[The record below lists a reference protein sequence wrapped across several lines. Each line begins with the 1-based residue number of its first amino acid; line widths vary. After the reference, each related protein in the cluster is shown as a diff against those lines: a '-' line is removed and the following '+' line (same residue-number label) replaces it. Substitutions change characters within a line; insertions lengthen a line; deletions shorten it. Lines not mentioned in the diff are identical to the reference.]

1 MFRFTSKYYDL
12 ETNELLRHTEQTVE
26 RQHQV
31 VDLIDTAI
39 ETLRHGL
46 IDWTLTD
53 KDGKVLDWGKII
65 GG

>member
-1 MFRFTSKYYDL
+1 MFKLTSKWYDL
-12 ETNELLRHTEQTVE
+12 ETNELVGHTIQTVE
-26 RQHQV
+26 RMHQAA
-31 VDLIDTAI
+31 DLVDTAI

-53 KDGKVLDWGKII
+53 KDGNVVDWGKII